1 MVLMTLEIVGEPV
14 ETVPDIM
21 ALAAPSS
28 ETEQVS
34 GRPDDDLQ
42 RAAESLGR
50 SNVSYEH
57 IWRAVKEASGKWVI
71 VRCNSARRSVLLA
84 SSALQHRTQAHDV
97 KRRGRVVCVRLF
109 GGGHAENPGEVR
121 TAQA

>member
-1 MVLMTLEIVGEPV
+1 MSSTLVIVGEPV
-14 ETVPDIM
+14 ETVPDM
-21 ALAAPSS
+21 FSMEMPPT

-50 SNVSYEH
+50 VNVSYER
-57 IWRAVKEASGKWVI
+57 IWNAVKEAAGKWVV
-71 VRCNSARRSVLLA
+71 VRCNSARRGVLLA

-97 KRRGRVVCVRLF
+97 KRRGRVVAIRLLQS
-109 GGGHAENPGEVR
+109 V
-121 TAQA
+121 